1 MALTGRGSEA
11 PVWPWDE
18 PPGRRT
24 VGHRSG
30 SGSGWPVPAAT
41 VAVLAGGY
49 GWLGSVIAGTAGAAI
64 GCLLG
69 LLVNGLLHLLV
80 GRATSGLP
88 PSRLPPSCPPTSG
101 PVPTGQSPP
110 SRD

>member
-1 MALTGRGSEA
+1 MTLTERGSEA

-24 VGHRSG
+24 ARHRVGTGFAR
-30 SGSGWPVPAAT
+30 PVPAAT

-80 GRATSGLP
+80 GRAMSLSP
-88 PSRLPPSCPPTSG
+88 PSGPPPSGPT
-101 PVPTGQSPP
+101 PTGQSPP

>member
-1 MALTGRGSEA
+1 MAPTERETET

-24 VGHRSG
+24 ARHRRG
-30 SGSGWPVPAAT
+30 TGFGWPVPAAT
-41 VAVLAGGY
+41 VALLAGGY
-49 GWLGSVIAGTAGAAI
+49 GWLGAVIAGTAGTAI

-69 LLVNGLLHLLV
+69 LVVNGLLQLLV
-80 GRATSGLP
+80 GRAISGSAMPGP
-88 PSRLPPSCPPTSG
+88 PMSG
-101 PVPTGQSPP
+101 PAPTGQSPP

>member
-1 MALTGRGSEA
+1 MTLTQRASEA

-24 VGHRSG
+24 ARHRGGTG
-30 SGSGWPVPAAT
+30 SAWPVPAAT

-80 GRATSGLP
+80 GRAMSVPPPSVPPPSVLP
-88 PSRLPPSCPPTSG
+88 PSG
-101 PVPTGQSPP
+101 PAPTGQSPP